1 MFRLEGTIVLLLAKD
16 SRLGSGGVAG
26 SMTVQGQR
34 QRLQSRLPALDV
46 PGERCLRSLR
56 GGSTSR
62 QQPGY
67 GAVGGKER
75 TLATGKEGDGP
86 LCPPR

>member
-1 MFRLEGTIVLLLAKD
+1 MFRLEETIVLLLAKD
-16 SRLGSGGVAG
+16 TAGLRCAG
-26 SMTVQGQR
+26 SVTVLGQR
-34 QRLQSRLPALDV
+34 QRPRSCLPALDV

-56 GGSTSR
+56 AGLTSR
-62 QQPGY
+62 QHPGY

-75 TLATGKEGDGP
+75 TLATGKEGDRP